1 MGMYLLTPCRW
12 LYILFISVLVSYFM
26 SVTCSYLPSCWS
38 RRHGPGGGFRKA
50 SLLQENNGCRWGYYC
65 SKNYII
71 PPILSVVVAGDRR
84 GSLMCPRLG
93 SSSRGRQRKLV
104 VNAPPAYGLDEWG
117 RRTLDETQRCIF
129 GAACW
134 AAGLNKQDIQI
145 NSRDVMTVAHA
156 AVHAQF
162 WLWARFTVS
171 NDQMNTFQSGPS
183 EFLHD
188 VLLSLQMCEDS
199 IFNPAAAKTQ
209 YYL

>member
-1 MGMYLLTPCRW
+1 
-12 LYILFISVLVSYFM
+12 M

-38 RRHGPGGGFRKA
+38 RRLGPGGGFRKA
-50 SLLQENNGCRWGYYC
+50 SLLLENNGCRWGYYC
-65 SKNYII
+65 SKDYII
-71 PPILSVVVAGDRR
+71 PRILSVVVAGDRR

-129 GAACW
+129 AAACW
-134 AAGLNKQDIQI
+134 AEEAGHSNQLTWRHDGSTR
-145 NSRDVMTVAHA
+145 SRSCTV
-156 AVHAQF
+156 F

-209 YYL
+209 YYF